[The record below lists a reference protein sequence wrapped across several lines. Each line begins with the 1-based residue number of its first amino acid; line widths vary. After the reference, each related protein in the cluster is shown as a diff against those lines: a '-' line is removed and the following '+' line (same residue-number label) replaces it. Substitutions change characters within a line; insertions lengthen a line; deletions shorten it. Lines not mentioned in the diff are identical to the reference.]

1 MQKIFPFLWFDTQAQ
16 EAAEYYVK
24 VFAPRGGDT
33 NIIETNPMVTA
44 FTLDGIEF
52 RTLNGGPHP
61 AAKFNDSISMFV
73 TCENQKEVDY
83 LWDRF
88 IADGGEASR
97 CGWLKDKYGMSWQI
111 IPRQLMELMGK
122 DKTGKVMQAM
132 MKMSKIIVKDLESA
146 YTGS

>member
-1 MQKIFPFLWFDTQAQ
+1 MQKIFPFLWFDTQAK
-16 EAAEYYVK
+16 EAANYYVSL
-24 VFAPRGGDT
+24 FTPRGG
-33 NIIETNPMVTA
+33 ETKVT
-44 FTLDGIEF
+44 FSNEQYTEFVLDGLSF
-52 RTLNGGPHP
+52 KALNGGPYP

-88 IADGGEASR
+88 IGDGGEASR

-146 YTGS
+146 YTRS

>member
-1 MQKIFPFLWFDTQAQ
+1 MQKIFPFLWFDKQAQ
-16 EAAEYYVK
+16 EAADYYVK
-24 VFAPRGGDT
+24 VFTPRGG
-33 NIIETNPMVTA
+33 ETKVT
-44 FTLDGIEF
+44 FTSEMYSEFILDGLHCKA
-52 RTLNGGPHP
+52 LNGGPHP

-83 LWDRF
+83 LWDKF
-88 IADGGEASR
+88 IADGGKASR

-111 IPRQLMELMGK
+111 IPRQLMELMSK

-146 YTGS
+146 YIGL